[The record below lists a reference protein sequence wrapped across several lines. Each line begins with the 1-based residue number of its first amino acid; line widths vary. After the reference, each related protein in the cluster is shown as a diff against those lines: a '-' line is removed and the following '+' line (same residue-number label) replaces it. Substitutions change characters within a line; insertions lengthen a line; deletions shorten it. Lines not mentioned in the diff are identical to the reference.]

1 MSDSLGISDAISQG
15 NLMNSRV
22 NDINRSINAVNSL
35 SRSNMSRLKQNS
47 QVLLEA
53 DKGQL
58 SQEKE
63 VDRTAEGLH
72 TTELLSDANDLF
84 NSAHKFSSKIE
95 KPTDISPNIVPEGDK
110 VIPAYSV
117 KEPMP
122 TGSLADTYKE
132 NIQIPEETISKGA
145 PPVAESSESVV
156 VSSSF
161 DEDKVAGGV
170 GDLSK
175 FSVGMKGLS
184 VLGGGIDLV
193 KDISSKAGTF
203 GQMGTSE
210 KVNNVSTIAT
220 GISAGLEGAGAVLDA
235 TGVGAIVGIPL
246 GIVGAVAEGVGLA
259 TGAVSLASGVY
270 SDIKEEAGTGAQ
282 VKKQATVTNKTP
294 TPTLINHIASRSQ
307 FGTGSIANA
316 TRGYAQSGTS
326 AF

>member
-22 NDINRSINAVNSL
+22 NDINRGISSINSL

-47 QVLLEA
+47 HVLLDA

-58 SQEKE
+58 SQEKD
-63 VDRTAEGLH
+63 VDRTAEGIH
-72 TTELLSDANDLF
+72 TTELLSGANDLF

-95 KPTDISPNIVPEGDK
+95 KPTDISTNIVPDGDK

-122 TGSLADTYKE
+122 TGSLSDSYAE
-132 NIQIPEETISKGA
+132 NIKIPAETISKGA
-145 PPVAESSESVV
+145 PPVEEASESVV

-170 GDLSK
+170 GDLGK
-175 FSVGMKGLS
+175 LSVGMKGLA

-193 KDISSKAGTF
+193 KDISEKSGTF
-203 GQMGTSE
+203 GKLGTSE

-220 GISAGLEGAGAVLDA
+220 GMAAGLEGAGAGPDA
-235 TGVGAIVGIPL
+235 TGVGAAIGIPL
-246 GIVGAVAEGVGLA
+246 GIVGAVAEGIGLTA
-259 TGAVSLASGVY
+259 GAVSLGSGIY
-270 SDIKEEAGTGAQ
+270 SDVKEELQGSSKVQ
-282 VKKQATVTNKTP
+282 QQANTHTP
-294 TPTLINHIASRSQ
+294 APTLINHVAQRSQ

-316 TRGYAQSGTS
+316 TRGYTQSGTGS
-326 AF
+326 F

>member
-22 NDINRSINAVNSL
+22 NDINRSISSINSL

-47 QVLLEA
+47 KTLLDA

-58 SQEKE
+58 SQEKD
-63 VDRTAEGLH
+63 VDRTAEGIH
-72 TTELLSDANDLF
+72 TTELLSGANDLF
-84 NSAHKFSSKIE
+84 NTAHKFSSKIE
-95 KPTDISPNIVPEGDK
+95 KPTDISSNIVPNGDK

-122 TGSLADTYKE
+122 AGSLSDSYAE
-132 NIQIPEETISKGA
+132 NIRIPAETISKGA
-145 PPVAESSESVV
+145 PPVEEASESVV

-170 GDLSK
+170 GDIGIS
-175 FSVGMKGLS
+175 GAMKGLA

-193 KDISSKAGTF
+193 KDISEKAGTF
-203 GQMGTSE
+203 GKLGTSE
-210 KVNNVSTIAT
+210 KINNVSTIAT
-220 GISAGLEGAGAVLDA
+220 GMAAGLEGAGAALDA
-235 TGVGAIVGIPL
+235 TGVGAAIGIPL

-259 TGAVSLASGVY
+259 AGAVSLGSGIY
-270 SDIKEEAGTGAQ
+270 SDVKEELQGSSKVQ
-282 VKKQATVTNKTP
+282 KQANTHTP
-294 TPTLINHIASRSQ
+294 APTLINHVAQRSQ

-316 TRGYAQSGTS
+316 TRGYTQSGTGS
-326 AF
+326 F